1 MRISDW
7 SSDVCSSDL
16 GGAGNDSF
24 YVDTWSD
31 DGFAGNDDQV
41 IELAGGGSDL
51 VYASVSYRLAA
62 NVEKLTLT
70 GAAAINGMGNELTNT
85 ITGNDAANML
95 SGGLGADILYGMG
108 GADALDGGDDNDT
121 LFGGDGD
128 DMLVGGLG
136 DDYLD
141 GGAGAG
147 SMTGGLGT
155 DP

>member
-16 GGAGNDSF
+16 NTISPTTAVLAYQTTALNDTIYALAGNDVIDGGAGADYMDGGSGNDSF

-62 NVEKLTLT
+62 NVEKLTLD
-70 GAAAINGMGNELTNT
+70 GPAATNGMGQEPNQPNPGQERAT
-85 ITGNDAANML
+85 
-95 SGGLGADILYGMG
+95 
-108 GADALDGGDDNDT
+108 
-121 LFGGDGD
+121 
-128 DMLVGGLG
+128 
-136 DDYLD
+136 
-141 GGAGAG
+141 
-147 SMTGGLGT
+147 
-155 DP
+155 